1 MESAPADEWLTVSLE
16 RNGGLLL
23 EHGLFKSLLNQLS
36 PLDQFPSLISVFG
49 ASCNAPLVNALQG
62 GMPQEPGPGIFVKL
76 DTNTLRSEVPR
87 FYANCFL
94 DHCLLP
100 ADERI
105 RSDCRRH
112 PLSWYRNHVPA
123 EEVVDRVY
131 SNLVVPFSDVLCFLS
146 NSLSNAIADA
156 RKYLRW
162 IDHIQPRP
170 RAIFIFTD
178 ILNSSSDDFRP
189 RAERIRHTLGPE
201 LGASTVITCL
211 PEPNLCRR
219 RPVIVAQSLAAFR
232 ALLSHQVRLAQ
243 AARDRASMHFN
254 TAHFSAL
261 FGLACQHLS
270 VTIRPF
276 DFIQASRIGRP
287 VPTAIKTHITRF
299 LQEAT
304 GHQDLIKFVAPVI
317 ASALMM
323 DSCPPGMHRT
333 DRLSHLRNH
342 SRPILT

>member
-1 MESAPADEWLTVSLE
+1 MSHRKGLSCLCEEARGEVLLRKSPSAAI
-16 RNGGLLL
+16 LL
-23 EHGLFKSLLNQLS
+23 
-36 PLDQFPSLISVFG
+36 
-49 ASCNAPLVNALQG
+49 ALQG
-62 GMPQEPGPGIFVKL
+62 GLPLKPGPGIFVKL
-76 DTNTLRSEVPR
+76 DTNTLNSEVPL

-94 DHCLLP
+94 DHCLRP
-100 ADERI
+100 ADGAVP
-105 RSDCRRH
+105 SDCHRH
-112 PLSWYRNHVPA
+112 PLSWYGNHVST

-131 SNLVVPFSDVLCFLS
+131 SNMILPFSDVVCFFS
-146 NSLSNAIADA
+146 NSISNAIDDA
-156 RKYLRW
+156 RKFLRW
-162 IDHIQPRP
+162 IDHMQPRP

-178 ILNSSSDDFRP
+178 ILNSASDDFRP
-189 RAERIRHTLGPE
+189 RVEHIRHTLGPE

-232 ALLSHQVRLAQ
+232 TLLSHQVRLAQ

-254 TAHFSAL
+254 TAHLGGL
-261 FGLACQHLS
+261 FGLACQHFSRL
-270 VTIRPF
+270 IRPF
-276 DFIQASRIGRP
+276 DFIQASRNRRP
-287 VPTAIKTHITRF
+287 IPAAIKTHITRF

-304 GHQDLIKFVAPVI
+304 GQQDLIKFVAPVI

-342 SRPILT
+342 RRPTLT